1 MKSPHSL
8 SVTIRRSSVVGV
20 RPLGLALVALALFGT
35 MAPASS
41 SSQYRYVITPTPDAS
56 ASSGSPIIRRVELNK
71 QHFSSHDQIRMKV
84 ITSGNVV
91 KVTNHEIGHG
101 GTLRKLSAGVFFGT
115 GRVSGVPFFLKG
127 MQVDMH
133 YTATTENGETTT
145 VTAPVTF

>member
-1 MKSPHSL
+1 MTNGEGIGRCLEGAKCY
-8 SVTIRRSSVVGV
+8 TRG
-20 RPLGLALVALALFGT
+20 VALFVVAFTLLII
-35 MAPASS
+35 MPAASS
-41 SSQYRYVITPTPDAS
+41 SPPYSYVITPTPDAS
-56 ASSGSPIIRRVELNK
+56 ARSGSPIIRRVELNK

-133 YTATTENGETTT
+133 YTATTANGETTT